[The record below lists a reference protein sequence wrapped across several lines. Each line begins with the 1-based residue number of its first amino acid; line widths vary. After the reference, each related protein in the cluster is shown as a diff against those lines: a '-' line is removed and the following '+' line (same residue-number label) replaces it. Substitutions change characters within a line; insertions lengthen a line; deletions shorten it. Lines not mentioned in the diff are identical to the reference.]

1 MDIGTVLAARTTLDS
16 MLPFQPIEVRLEQHY
31 ICDGRGEQDDDSPLS
46 IISLSGIATSQIN
59 KAGPEFISDRNQRIR
74 YAGWNLHVSKES
86 AEKSS
91 LRAALY
97 YCKNGIRFLADDP
110 WLDETC
116 QLSVQ
121 LYEGAAFASFAVGNV
136 EDVANYAN
144 AIIDSEK
151 VDFEQSLVA
160 HYMVTRS
167 LETLGNYADTI
178 TRGLAVLRQLN
189 FDIHADP
196 SPTVVAQTM
205 IQPSNI
211 ASQYRDIN
219 ISRPNQAIHSTQRN
233 VMKIIDSVTVACFL

>member
-1 MDIGTVLAARTTLDS
+1 
-16 MLPFQPIEVRLEQHY
+16 
-31 ICDGRGEQDDDSPLS
+31 
-46 IISLSGIATSQIN
+46 
-59 KAGPEFISDRNQRIR
+59 
-74 YAGWNLHVSKES
+74 
-86 AEKSS
+86 
-91 LRAALY
+91 
-97 YCKNGIRFLADDP
+97 
-110 WLDETC
+110 
-116 QLSVQ
+116 

-189 FDIHADP
+189 FDIHAAP

-205 IQPSNI
+205 IQTSNI

-233 VMKIIDSVTVACFL
+233 VMKIIDSVAVACFLSASPYLPLVACATVIYSLQHGIFHTEEAASAIGECLSNREDYESLISHHSLSRCSLKFRSYLW